1 MTIELLDTDTEQ
13 GGEMAEVERWSEY
26 VDKYLCIG
34 DNISDELK
42 QQLARKPVFLS
53 RFVSSPPP
61 LPQFFGHHE
70 ISDNSVVCFV
80 CVLIGIHSAST
91 KLFFKGQCNFF
102 LVVACNLCVLVYYM
116 SGNGCLYFARHV
128 AVT

>member
-53 RFVSSPPP
+53 RFVSSPP
-61 LPQFFGHHE
+61 
-70 ISDNSVVCFV
+70 
-80 CVLIGIHSAST
+80 HS
-91 KLFFKGQCNFF
+91 
-102 LVVACNLCVLVYYM
+102 LVVMKSQIILLYVLCV
-116 SGNGCLYFARHV
+116 FW
-128 AVT
+128 

>member
-61 LPQFFGHHE
+61 SP
-70 ISDNSVVCFV
+70 NS
-80 CVLIGIHSAST
+80 
-91 KLFFKGQCNFF
+91 
-102 LVVACNLCVLVYYM
+102 LVIMKSQIILLYVLCV
-116 SGNGCLYFARHV
+116 F
-128 AVT
+128 

>member
-34 DNISDELK
+34 DISDELK

-53 RFVSSPPP
+53 RLDSFSLLGVHCCHGHCEVSGSCT
-61 LPQFFGHHE
+61 
-70 ISDNSVVCFV
+70 VC
-80 CVLIGIHSAST
+80 LW
-91 KLFFKGQCNFF
+91 
-102 LVVACNLCVLVYYM
+102 M
-116 SGNGCLYFARHV
+116 SFQLG
-128 AVT
+128 